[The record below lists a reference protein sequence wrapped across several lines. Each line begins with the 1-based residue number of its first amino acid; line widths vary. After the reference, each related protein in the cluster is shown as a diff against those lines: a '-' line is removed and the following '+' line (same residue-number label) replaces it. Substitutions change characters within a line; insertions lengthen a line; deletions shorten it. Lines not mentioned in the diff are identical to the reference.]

1 MTNSL
6 LTHPQLRRLWQ
17 EPLSESRSW
26 FLPSRFPLR
35 FSSDPSFCSASGKLP
50 GPWPFPCLGWLLGFC
65 FSCVPASFSPAEH
78 PDRTRT
84 ASGFALLPETC
95 RVLLRARSST
105 GDLQGQAHI
114 YHTRRGHG
122 SPGRVELLA
131 KGSCCCTQCDTSHS
145 LLPHL
150 GLLQHFWAQLCRD
163 GLQRG
168 CKEPAGSR
176 GKTQRAPA
184 PVGFIWS
191 GSTSK
196 SSHPRGWTVC
206 STHLRV
212 KAPKQLPGGPGTPQC
227 SPSQLHTAVS

>member
-1 MTNSL
+1 MTDSL
-6 LTHPQLRRLWQ
+6 LTHPLLRRPWQ

-35 FSSDPSFCSASGKLP
+35 FSSDPSLCSANGKLP
-50 GPWPFPCLGWLLGFC
+50 GPRPFLALGGCLGLVSAVSQHRL
-65 FSCVPASFSPAEH
+65 SPAEH
-78 PDRTRT
+78 PGRTRT
-84 ASGFALLPETC
+84 ASGIALVPETC
-95 RVLLRARSST
+95 WVLLRARSST

-122 SPGRVELLA
+122 SPGRVQLLA
-131 KGSCCCTQCDTSHS
+131 KGSCCCTQCDIIHS

-184 PVGFIWS
+184 PLGFIC
-191 GSTSK
+191 
-196 SSHPRGWTVC
+196 V
-206 STHLRV
+206 
-212 KAPKQLPGGPGTPQC
+212 
-227 SPSQLHTAVS
+227 SQEWQRQ

>member
-6 LTHPQLRRLWQ
+6 LTHPLLRRPWQ

-84 ASGFALLPETC
+84 ASGIALLPETC
-95 RVLLRARSST
+95 WVLLRAGSSM

-122 SPGRVELLA
+122 SPGRVQLLA

-145 LLPHL
+145 LCHTWGCSSIS
-150 GLLQHFWAQLCRD
+150 GLSSA
-163 GLQRG
+163 GT
-168 CKEPAGSR
+168 GSR
-176 GKTQRAPA
+176 EGAKSKQGAGERPSEPPLPWDLFGVAAPEKALTRGDRRSAAPIRGPKHPNSCWGAQVPPSAPPRSYTQ
-184 PVGFIWS
+184 
-191 GSTSK
+191 
-196 SSHPRGWTVC
+196 
-206 STHLRV
+206 
-212 KAPKQLPGGPGTPQC
+212 Q
-227 SPSQLHTAVS
+227 